1 MKGFKS
7 EGDDTGQGRI
17 SRGVQISG
25 DVQFADALF
34 VDGKVIGKVY
44 SETGSLLIEQAG
56 DVQADIDVGICV
68 IRGTVRGNIKCKSRA
83 EIYKT
88 GRVEGDIQSPVLLVE
103 EGALLSGTIAMSN
116 EEDGLVFMRRQ
127 TPAVSPEFDS
137 CDFRFDRMGRAQ
149 AMVGAAR

>member
-7 EGDDTGQGRI
+7 DSDDSGQGRI

-25 DVQFADALF
+25 DVLFADALF

-56 DVQADIDVGICV
+56 EVQADIDVGICV
-68 IRGTVRGNIKCKSRA
+68 IRGTVRGNINCKSRA

-116 EEDGLVFMRRQ
+116 GSSRAKGKETAQLAEQGGADAAEQLRR
-127 TPAVSPEFDS
+127 SK
-137 CDFRFDRMGRAQ
+137 
-149 AMVGAAR
+149 GAS

>member
-7 EGDDTGQGRI
+7 ESDDTGQGRI

-116 EEDGLVFMRRQ
+116 AASRAKGKETAQLAEQGGADAAEQLRR
-127 TPAVSPEFDS
+127 SK
-137 CDFRFDRMGRAQ
+137 
-149 AMVGAAR
+149 GA

>member
-7 EGDDTGQGRI
+7 ESDDTGQGRI

-68 IRGTVRGNIKCKSRA
+68 IRGTVRGNITCKSRA

-88 GRVEGDIQSPVLLVE
+88 GRVEGDINSPVLLVE
-103 EGALLSGTIAMSN
+103 EGAILSGTIDMSN
-116 EEDGLVFMRRQ
+116 GGSSGRSKQ
-127 TPAVSPEFDS
+127 T
-137 CDFRFDRMGRAQ
+137 AQ
-149 AMVGAAR
+149 LTEQGAADAAEQLRRSKGAS

>member
-7 EGDDTGQGRI
+7 ESDDTGQGRI

-68 IRGTVRGNIKCKSRA
+68 VRGTVRGNINCKSRA

-88 GRVEGDIQSPVLLVE
+88 GRVEGDINSPVLLVE
-103 EGALLSGTIAMSN
+103 EGAILSGTIDMSN
-116 EEDGLVFMRRQ
+116 GGSR
-127 TPAVSPEFDS
+127 
-137 CDFRFDRMGRAQ
+137 GRSKETAQ
-149 AMVGAAR
+149 LTEQGAADAAEQLRRSKGAS